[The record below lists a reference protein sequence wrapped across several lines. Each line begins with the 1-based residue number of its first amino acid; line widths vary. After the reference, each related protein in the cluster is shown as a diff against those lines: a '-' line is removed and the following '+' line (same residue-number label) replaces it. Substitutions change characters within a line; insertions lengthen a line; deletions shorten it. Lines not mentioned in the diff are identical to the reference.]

1 MPALARRLT
10 PLALLLALAGCGSK
24 PAADS
29 PLAFVPANTPYVIAN
44 LEGSPQAVLDQWAA
58 MTKDALPVSLGI
70 YQRALDKAGNADST
84 EIKAARAV
92 LDEVAQT
99 LGQSGDLKA
108 LGFNGQ
114 AHAAFY
120 GVGLLPVFRIEL
132 ADPAALRA
140 AIGRIETK
148 AGAKLPTAKLGE
160 VEYWTIT
167 LDKAVA
173 HFAISG
179 RHFVLTLA
187 PAQASEELRKQLLGV
202 VPPKEALAPAKLEQL
217 NKQHG
222 YLPYGSGYVDVV
234 RLTEFLSDDAD
245 PQRRELA
252 AALGEPE
259 PKPLDATCRSEL
271 LALAAKF
278 PRLSMGYT
286 ELAPKRMAFKGRLEL
301 EAGLAQDFAAAWTG
315 APGTATAAEGLFDV
329 SLSLP
334 LLKQKSFWLKQANA
348 VAAQPWACAELH
360 AMNGSFAQIKQSLG
374 NTIPPPASDLT
385 GARVV
390 VSRLGVSADKPIPD
404 FSGKLMLG
412 LTNPAGALAMAQL
425 TVAPLKDFKLA
436 ADGKPVALPADLAAV
451 VETPHAAM
459 TDKALGV
466 SAGKGEEA
474 TLSAFLAAAPAAQAQ
489 FFRLHF
495 SGDLYGQLGA
505 MIDRFAAF
513 LPAEQQADLD
523 SQKQLFAI
531 YQRTIRF
538 VEISVLA
545 DSGGV
550 AFQEAIELK

>member
-1 MPALARRLT
+1 MHALARRLT

-24 PAADS
+24 PATDT
-29 PLAFVPANTPYVIAN
+29 PLAFVPANTPYVVAN
-44 LEGSPQAVLDQWAA
+44 LDGMPQAVLDQWAA
-58 MTKDALPVSLGI
+58 MTRDALPVSLGI

-92 LDEVAQT
+92 LDEMAQT
-99 LGQSGDLKA
+99 LGKGGDLKA
-108 LGFNGQ
+108 LGFSGQ
-114 AHAAFY
+114 AHAALY
-120 GVGLLPVFRIEL
+120 GVGLLPVLRIEL

-140 AIGRIETK
+140 AVARIEAK
-148 AGAKLPTAKLGE
+148 AGAKLPTAKLGD
-160 VEYWTIT
+160 VEYWTIA

-173 HFAISG
+173 LFAVSE
-179 RHFVLTLA
+179 RHFVLALA
-187 PAQASEELRKQLLGV
+187 PAQASEDLRKQLLGV
-202 VPPKEALAPAKLEQL
+202 TPPRAALDPAKLEQL
-217 NKQHG
+217 NRQYG
-222 YLPYGSGYVDVV
+222 YLPYGSGYVDLV

-252 AALGEPE
+252 AALGAPV

-286 ELAPKRMAFKGRLEL
+286 ELAPKRMAFTGRLEL
-301 EAGLAQDFAAAWTG
+301 DAGLAKDFAAAWAG
-315 APGTATAAEGLFDV
+315 APGTATPAEGLFDL

-348 VAAQPWACAELH
+348 VATQPWSCAEL
-360 AMNGSFAQIKQSLG
+360 NGLNQGFAQIKQSLG

-404 FSGKLMLG
+404 FSGKVLLG

-436 ADGKPVALPADLAAV
+436 PDAKPVALPAELATV
-451 VETPHAAM
+451 VEAPHAAM
-459 TDKALGV
+459 TDKALAV
-466 SAGKGEEA
+466 SAGQGEEA
-474 TLSAFLAAAPAAQAQ
+474 TLPAFLAAAPSAQAQ

-505 MIDRFAAF
+505 MVDRFAAF

-531 YQRTIRF
+531 YQRTIRS
-538 VEISVLA
+538 VEIGLLA
-545 DSGGV
+545 DGSGV
-550 AFQEAIELK
+550 AFQEAVELK